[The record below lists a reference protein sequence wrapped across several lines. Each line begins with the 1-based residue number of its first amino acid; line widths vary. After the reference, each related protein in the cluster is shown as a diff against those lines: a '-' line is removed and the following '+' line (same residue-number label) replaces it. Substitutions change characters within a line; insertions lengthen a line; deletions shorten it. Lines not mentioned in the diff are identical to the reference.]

1 MSNPSLNKIPSS
13 KKQLYNRIAEHGIV
27 SKAELLAAFS
37 LTSSSLTRLLDEMV
51 AEQLLIMSGLGPSN
65 GGRRPILYEIN
76 PDYGYFFGLEISRRY
91 SSLGFYDM
99 KMNLKSSIRWRMD
112 EAMTPHQFVEY
123 VSNNIRSIL
132 LDHHLDR
139 SRVIGIGVG
148 AVGPLDRDNGVIL
161 RPLNFPAA
169 GWNNVSI
176 CSILQEKTGIP
187 AQLENGANAALL
199 GEQWAMRSQNL
210 QHMLYVHAG
219 VGLRSAMMSYGQIV
233 HGSIDMEGSIGQMI
247 IQMDGPRLNEH
258 GNYGALE
265 AYVSLQALETQ
276 ARTHAKLG
284 RTDLLSGTDTSPD
297 KINYDMLLQAYSQDN
312 PYVRELFK
320 QSAVYFGI
328 GLANLINVFHPQ
340 KIILGGVLVNS
351 SEQFYQTAIEI
362 AQKNSYYFPDHQ
374 PSFSKG
380 ELKEEA
386 VAAGS
391 ALMVWRGMEM

>member
-13 KKQLYNRIAEHGIV
+13 KKQLYNRIAEQGVV

-51 AEQLLIMSGLGPSN
+51 AEKLLIMSGLGPSN

-91 SSLGFYDM
+91 SSLGFFDM
-99 KMNLKSSIRWRMD
+99 KMNPKSLIRWRMD

-132 LDHHLDR
+132 LDHNIDR

-148 AVGPLDRDNGVIL
+148 AVGPLDREKGIIL
-161 RPLNFPAA
+161 QPLNFPAS

-176 CSILQEKTGIP
+176 CSILQEETGIP

-199 GEQWAMRSQNL
+199 GEQWAMRSENL

-247 IQMDGPRLNEH
+247 IQMDGPRLHDH

-265 AYVSLQALETQ
+265 AFVSVQALESK
-276 ARTHAKLG
+276 ARSHAKLG
-284 RTDLLSGTDTSPD
+284 RTDMLNIGQTSPE
-297 KINYDMLLQAYSQDN
+297 KINYDMLLHAFSQDN
-312 PYVRELFK
+312 PYARELFM

-362 AQKNSYYFPDHQ
+362 AQKNSYYFPNHQ

-386 VAAGS
+386 VVTGS
-391 ALMVWRGMEM
+391 ALMIWRGMEI